1 MTDFKARY
9 GDRVAA
15 LGGVDIDKFARL
27 DEESLREY
35 IHGMLD
41 QCMRGRRFA
50 LGSGNSIANFIPLK
64 NYLILL
70 EESRRWQP

>member
-9 GDRVAA
+9 GDREAT

-27 DEESLREY
+27 DEESLHEY
-35 IHGMLD
+35 IRGMLD
-41 QCMRGRRFA
+41 QCMQGGRFA
-50 LGSGNSIANFIPLK
+50 PGSGNSIANFIRLK

-70 EESRRWQP
+70 KESRRWQP